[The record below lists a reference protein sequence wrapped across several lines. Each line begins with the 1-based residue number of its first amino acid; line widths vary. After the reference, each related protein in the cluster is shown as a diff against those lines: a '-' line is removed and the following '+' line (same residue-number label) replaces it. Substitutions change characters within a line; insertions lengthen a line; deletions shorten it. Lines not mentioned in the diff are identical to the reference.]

1 MYCKQLLWTDLQRA
15 TLGNVNN
22 YNRQGR
28 TREEF
33 SILWTLRGEINQEV
47 IVTYNVRGME
57 KVWRPRDYKRVGIST
72 YLLLDFEA
80 RVFTYYA
87 PCND

>member
-1 MYCKQLLWTDLQRA
+1 MKEAVKHAARKS
-15 TLGNVNN
+15 
-22 YNRQGR
+22 
-28 TREEF
+28 REG
-33 SILWTLRGEINQEV
+33 LINQEV

-57 KVWRPRDYKRVGIST
+57 KVWRRRDYKRVGIST

>member
-1 MYCKQLLWTDLQRA
+1 MIRPTSTCI
-15 TLGNVNN
+15 GP
-22 YNRQGR
+22 G
-28 TREEF
+28 
-33 SILWTLRGEINQEV
+33 GEGWLAVVPIGIVLPNSTMINQDV
-47 IVTYNVRGME
+47 IVSYYVRGME
-57 KVWRPRDYKRVGIST
+57 NVWRRRDYKRVGIST

>member
-1 MYCKQLLWTDLQRA
+1 ME
-15 TLGNVNN
+15 NENFS
-22 YNRQGR
+22 
-28 TREEF
+28 F
-33 SILWTLRGEINQEV
+33 SIGVDDQSGSDCD
-47 IVTYNVRGME
+47 YNVRGME
-57 KVWRPRDYKRVGIST
+57 KVWRRRDYKRVGVST